1 MANQN
6 DSFIDE
12 VTEDLRRDRLFAM
25 FRRFGWIAIALILA
39 LVGGAIWREYS
50 TGQAQSRAQAF
61 GDAVLAAEKASD
73 PAVAYVAIDP
83 QGSVGRKAVA
93 DLLAASA
100 DADAG
105 ATEKAGQLLATA
117 ATELQG
123 DPILHDLALLK
134 SVIAAG
140 ATMDAA
146 DRDTILST
154 LSKPGAPFE
163 MLALEQKAIAL
174 AGAGRDEDAVVLI
187 RQIQQK
193 DGLTETLRRRLS
205 EMMIVLGADP
215 DLNKGP
221 GPQPMTPAPAN

>member
-39 LVGGAIWREYS
+39 LVGGAVWREYS
-50 TGQAQSRAQAF
+50 NSQAQDRARAF
-61 GDAVLAAEKASD
+61 GDAVIAAEEAAD
-73 PAVAYVAIDP
+73 PSAAYAAIDP
-83 QGSVGRKAVA
+83 QGSAGRKAIA
-93 DLLAASA
+93 QLLTAST
-100 DADAG
+100 DAEAG
-105 ATEKAGQLLATA
+105 ATEQATKLLGTA
-117 ATELQG
+117 ASELQG
-123 DPILHDLALLK
+123 DPILRDLALLK
-134 SVIAAG
+134 SVIASG
-140 ATMDAA
+140 TTMDAA
-146 DRDTILST
+146 DRDSILSE

-215 DLNKGP
+215 DLNQGP
-221 GPQPMTPAPAN
+221 GPQSMTPAPAN